1 MPDSGNLHRLM
12 ALKSDPPVISRDD
25 VNSLALQQYGFE
37 GRFQP
42 LAGERDANFLFHVD
56 DGRKLILKF
65 SHVAEDP
72 AVLDFQC
79 HALLHIE
86 AQDPGLPV
94 PRVYPTLNG
103 DNFQA
108 VELEGGEQLILRAQ
122 TCIDGVPFSDDNMSL
137 AKLRQTG
144 IVAARLDLAL
154 RGFSHP
160 ATRQQLA
167 WDLVNA
173 GQLLPCTPAI
183 VDTGVRELIEQVLQ
197 HFTTVVVPKLI
208 RLRAQVIHADLH
220 FGNMHT
226 GAARNSPI
234 SGIVD
239 FGDMLQAP
247 LVVEV
252 CTALAEVATYYD
264 EPMPAMASLLAGY
277 ESILPLQSGEYDV
290 LLSCTMTRLA
300 ITYVIF
306 SWRLANQGTLSPI
319 YGGFE
324 EIFAKAIRTLHLLS
338 QEEFLSAIQTE
349 S

>member
-1 MPDSGNLHRLM
+1 M

-25 VNSLALQQYGFE
+25 VNNLTLQQYGLK
-37 GRFQP
+37 GRFQSLP
-42 LAGERDANFLFHVD
+42 GERDANFLFHVD
-56 DGRKLILKF
+56 GGGKLILKF
-65 SHVAEDP
+65 SHAAEDP

-79 HALLHIE
+79 QALLHIE

-103 DNFQA
+103 DNFQT
-108 VELEGGEQLILRAQ
+108 VKLEGGEQLILRAQ
-122 TCIDGVPFSDDNMSL
+122 TCIDGVPFSDGNMSL

-154 RGFSHP
+154 SGFSHP
-160 ATRQQLA
+160 AARQQLA

-173 GQLLPCTPAI
+173 RQLLPCTPAI
-183 VDTGVRELIEQVLQ
+183 VDNGVRDLIEQVLQ
-197 HFTTVVVPKLI
+197 HFTTVVVPKLT

-226 GAARNSPI
+226 GAAKDSPI

-252 CTALAEVATYYD
+252 CTALAEVATCYD

-277 ESILPLQSGEYDV
+277 ESLLPLQVNEYEV
-290 LLSCTMTRLA
+290 LHSCTMTRLA

-306 SWRLANQGTLSPI
+306 SWRLANQGSLSPI
-319 YGGFE
+319 YDGFE
-324 EIFAKAIRTLHLLS
+324 ETVTKAIRTLHLLS
-338 QEEFLSAIQTE
+338 QEEFLSAIQTGN
-349 S
+349 